1 MEIKYRRRDLLAAMM
16 RIDPV
21 LRSLEAQR
29 ATGEGLDAAIRARQQ
44 LLMPM
49 YHSMALQF
57 AEMHETP
64 VRLPLL
70 PLVLSRPARAHSE
83 IGLSEPDRRPISGHN

>member
-64 VRLPLL
+64 VRLPCRWCC
-70 PLVLSRPARAHSE
+70 LVLHELILVSVLQNLTDDPSLHA
-83 IGLSEPDRRPISGHN
+83 